1 MTINMM
7 LRETQD
13 ETAITSVS
21 TMCDECEGPVKFS
34 SSFVNPGSALHYI
47 KSCIFPK

>member
-7 LRETQD
+7 RRETQD

-21 TMCDECEGPVKFS
+21 TMRDECEGPVKLS
-34 SSFVNPGSALHYI
+34 SSFVKPRSALHYT
-47 KSCIFPK
+47 KPCIFPK